1 MLTRYSKILKEKFNT
16 LYRAQEKTMDSAAQ
30 PSMDPNSSP
39 DVSTFP
45 SNGNTLV
52 AAQPEAAEL
61 AVILASLQT
70 VRDGDFSVR
79 LPVAWVGLPGKIA
92 DTFNEIVSANEQMAK
107 ELKRVGQ
114 AIGKEGKTRERAR
127 FHQLRGSWGE
137 MEVSVNTLAEDLLR
151 PTTEVTRAIA
161 AVAQGNLTQTVRLDV
176 DGRPLEGEFLRSA
189 NIVNTMIQQLG
200 VFTAEVTRVARE
212 VGTDGKLGGQALV
225 PGVAG
230 TWKDLTDSVN
240 SMASNLTGQV
250 RNIAEVATAV
260 ASGDLS
266 RKITVDV
273 RGEILQLKEA
283 INTMVDQLRS
293 FASEVTRV
301 AREVGTD
308 GKLGGQAVVPGV
320 AGTWKDLT
328 DSVNAMAGNLTAQV
342 RNIAE
347 VTTAVARGDLSRKI
361 TVDVKGEILELKD
374 TINTMVDQLNAFAG
388 EVTRVAREVGTEGKL
403 GGQAQVP
410 GVGGTWK
417 DLTDNVNFMASNLT
431 GQVRNIA
438 EVATA
443 IANGDLSRKITVDV
457 RGEILQLK
465 ETLNTMVDQLNRFAG
480 EVTRV
485 AREVGT
491 EGRLGG
497 QANVPGVAGTWKDLT
512 DSVNSMAGNLTGQV
526 RNIAEVTTAVAR
538 GDLSRKIT
546 VDVKGEIL
554 ELKNTINTMVD
565 QLNAFAGEVTRVARE
580 VGTEG
585 KLGGQAEVPGVA
597 GTWKDLTDNVNF
609 MAGNLTAQVR
619 NIAEVATAV
628 ARGDLSRKITVDV
641 RGEILELKDTIN
653 TMVDQLRSFASEVT
667 RVAREVGTDG
677 KLGGQAQVPGV
688 AGTWKDLTDSVN
700 SMASNLTGQ
709 VRNIAEVATAIASGD
724 LSKKITVNVSGEILL
739 LKETINT
746 MVDQLNAFAGEVTRV
761 AREVGTEGRLGGQ
774 ANVPGVAGTWKDLTD
789 SVNSMAG
796 NLTGQVR
803 NIAEVTTAVARGDL
817 SRKITVDVKGEI
829 LELKNTIN
837 TMVDQLNAFAGEV
850 TRVAREVGTD
860 GKLGGQAQVPGVAG
874 TWKDLT
880 DNVNFMASNLTG
892 QVRNIAEVATAIA
905 NGDLS
910 KKITVDVRGEILQLK
925 ETLNTMVEQLR
936 SFAAEVTRV
945 AREVGSEGRLGGQA
959 NVPGVAGTWK
969 DLTDSVNAMAGNL
982 TGQVRNIAEVTT
994 AVARGDLSRK
1004 ITVDVKGEILELKNT
1019 INTMVDQL
1027 NAFAGEVTRVARE
1040 VGTEG
1045 RLGGQANVPGVAGT
1059 WKDLTDNV
1067 NFMASNLTGQVRNIA
1082 EVATAIANGD
1092 LSKKITVDVR
1102 GEILQLKE
1110 TLNTMVEQLRSF
1122 AAEVTRVAR
1131 EVGSE
1136 GRLGGQ
1142 ANVPGVGG
1150 TWKDLTDSVNA
1161 MAGNLTAQ
1169 VRNIAEVTTAVARGD
1184 LSRKI
1189 TVDVKGEILELKN
1202 TINTMVDQLNAFA
1215 AEVTRVAREVGTE
1228 GKLGGQAQVAGVA
1241 GTWKDLT
1248 DNVNV
1253 MAANLTEQVRGIVKV
1268 VTAVANGELTQK
1280 LTVNAK
1286 GEVAA
1291 LAETINNMTDTLAT
1305 FADQVTTVAREVG
1318 VEGRLGGQA
1327 NVPGAAGTWKDLTG
1341 NVNLLADNLTNQVRA
1356 IAEVATAVTKG
1367 DLTRSIQVEASGEV
1381 AELKDNI
1388 NTMIDNLRLTTDRNT
1403 EQDWLK
1409 TNLARFTGMLQGQR
1423 DLTTV
1428 GRMLLS
1434 ELAPLVNAQQGVIY
1448 QTESEDS
1455 GSMVLLSAFAN
1466 SDDGYLKQ
1474 INIGE
1479 GLVGQCAAEK
1489 RRTLITE
1496 LPEHTVPIRSGLFE
1510 AIPRNVIVL
1519 PVLFEDRV
1527 KAVIELASLSAFTA
1541 SHLAFLEQLTAS
1553 IGIVLNSIEATMQ
1566 TEGLLKQS
1574 QQLAIELQTQQ
1585 KELQQTNEQL
1595 AQKAQQLAEQNAE
1608 VERKNQEI
1616 EQARRALEEKAKEL
1630 ALTSK
1635 YKSEFLANMS
1645 HELRT
1650 PLNSILVLGQQLTDN
1665 PDGNLTSKQVEFA
1678 RTIHGAGTDL
1688 LNLISDILD
1697 LSKIESGTVSV
1708 EAEEVFFSNLLEM
1721 VGRPF
1726 SHEAENRKLVFEVQT
1741 DTRLARS
1748 LVTDSKRLQQVL
1760 KNLLSNAFKFT
1771 EQGGVRLAVTAATTG
1786 WSEDHPILSGAASVV
1801 AFEVS
1806 DTGIGIPLDK
1816 QRIIFEAFQQ
1826 ADAGTSR
1833 KYGGTGLGLAISRE
1847 LASLLGGEI
1856 QLRSAP
1862 GKGST
1867 FTLYLPQTYV
1877 GPSPS
1882 ALGVT
1887 DRSAAPTMA
1896 TLSLPSVSAA
1906 VEHHVEQIEDDRNDI
1921 QPGDAVLL
1929 IVEDDPHYARVLCD
1943 LSRDKGF
1950 KVLVAL
1956 RGSDALALA
1965 REFRPTAVSLD
1976 VFLPDMLGWTILNH
1990 LKQDPSTRHIPI
2002 QMLTMDE
2009 DWHHGL
2015 SRGAFAF
2022 VTKPTTPEGLEAA
2035 LSRIKEYTAPRR
2047 KRLLVIEDNPAEQ
2060 LSIRELLGYD
2070 DIDVSVVSTGAE
2082 ALATVNK
2089 ESYDCLVLDLRLPD
2103 MTGFEVLER
2112 LRDTP
2117 SLSDLP
2123 VVVFTGKDLTPE
2135 EDARLHTLARSVVV
2149 KDVESPERLL
2159 DETALFLHRVVTDL
2173 PPEKQ
2178 RMLDRLHRSDEAL
2191 VGKKVLVVDDDVRN
2205 IFALSSVLERRGM
2218 SVLTAGT
2225 GREAIKTIESTPDLA
2240 IVLMDIMMPEM
2251 DGYETMQV
2259 IRQDPSFRRLPII
2272 ALTAKAMK
2280 GDREKCLEAGA
2291 SEYLAKPVN
2300 TEQLLS
2306 ALRMWLH
2313 R

>member
-1 MLTRYSKILKEKFNT
+1 MASSLQQSELGQDLSGPIPPNG
-16 LYRAQEKTMDSAAQ
+16 QEPPASEYM
-30 PSMDPNSSP
+30 P
-39 DVSTFP
+39 
-45 SNGNTLV
+45 
-52 AAQPEAAEL
+52 
-61 AVILASLQT
+61 VILESLHT
-70 VRDGDFSVR
+70 MKNGDFSVR
-79 LPVAWVGLPGKIA
+79 LPVSWTGLAGKIA
-92 DTFNEIVSANEQMAK
+92 DNFNEIVSTNERMAF

-114 AIGKEGKTRERAR
+114 AVGKEGKTRERMR
-127 FHQLRGSWGE
+127 VERRRGAWDE
-137 MEVSVNTLAEDLLR
+137 MEVSVNSLVEDLLR
-151 PTTEVTRAIA
+151 PTNEVTRAIA
-161 AVAQGNLTQTVRLDV
+161 AVAHGNLTQTVRLDV

-200 VFTAEVTRVARE
+200 IFTAEVTRVARE
-212 VGTDGKLGGQALV
+212 VGTDGKLGGQAVV

-403 GGQAQVP
+403 GGQASVP
-410 GVGGTWK
+410 GVAGTWK
-417 DLTDNVNFMASNLT
+417 DLTDNVNFMAGNLT

-457 RGEILQLK
+457 RGEILELK

-512 DSVNSMAGNLTGQV
+512 DSVNSMAGNLTAQV

-585 KLGGQAEVPGVA
+585 RLGGQAQVPGVA

-609 MAGNLTAQVR
+609 MASNLTGQVR

-641 RGEILELKDTIN
+641 RGEILELKDTLN
-653 TMVDQLRSFASEVT
+653 TMVDQLNAFAGEVT

-677 KLGGQAQVPGV
+677 KLGGQANVPGV
-688 AGTWKDLTDSVN
+688 GGTWKDLTDSVN

-709 VRNIAEVATAIASGD
+709 VRNIAEVSTAIASGD

-746 MVDQLNAFAGEVTRV
+746 MVDQLNRFAGEVTRV
-761 AREVGTEGRLGGQ
+761 AREVGTEGKLGGQ

-796 NLTGQVR
+796 NLTAQVR

-880 DNVNFMASNLTG
+880 DSVNFMAGNLTA

-910 KKITVDVRGEILQLK
+910 RKITVDVRGEILQLK

-982 TGQVRNIAEVTT
+982 T
-994 AVARGDLSRK
+994 
-1004 ITVDVKGEILELKNT
+1004 
-1019 INTMVDQL
+1019 
-1027 NAFAGEVTRVARE
+1027 
-1040 VGTEG
+1040 
-1045 RLGGQANVPGVAGT
+1045 
-1059 WKDLTDNV
+1059 
-1067 NFMASNLTGQVRNIA
+1067 
-1082 EVATAIANGD
+1082 
-1092 LSKKITVDVR
+1092 
-1102 GEILQLKE
+1102 
-1110 TLNTMVEQLRSF
+1110 
-1122 AAEVTRVAR
+1122 
-1131 EVGSE
+1131 
-1136 GRLGGQ
+1136 
-1142 ANVPGVGG
+1142 
-1150 TWKDLTDSVNA
+1150 
-1161 MAGNLTAQ
+1161 AQ

-1189 TVDVKGEILELKN
+1189 TVDVKGEILELKD

-1215 AEVTRVAREVGTE
+1215 AEVTRVAREVGTD
-1228 GKLGGQAQVAGVA
+1228 GKLGGQAMVPGVA

-1268 VTAVANGELTQK
+1268 VTAVANGALNQK

-1367 DLTRSIQVEASGEV
+1367 DLTRSIQVEARGEV

-1423 DLTTV
+1423 DLGTV

-1448 QTESEDS
+1448 QMEGEAAQPEGTL
-1455 GSMVLLSAFAN
+1455 VLLSTYA
-1466 SDDGYLKQ
+1466 DTPEGHLRE
-1474 INIGE
+1474 IRIGE
-1479 GLVGQCAAEK
+1479 GLVGQCASEK
-1489 RRTLITE
+1489 RRMLIAD
-1496 LPEHTVPIRSGLFE
+1496 LPKKAAPIRSGLFK
-1510 AIPRNVIVL
+1510 AVPKNVIVL

-1541 SHLAFLEQLTAS
+1541 SHLAFLEQLTSS

-1574 QQLAIELQTQQ
+1574 QQLATELQTQQ

-1595 AQKAQQLAEQNAE
+1595 AQKAQQLAEQNYE

-1616 EQARRALEEKAKEL
+1616 EQARRALEEKAREL

-1650 PLNSILVLGQQLTDN
+1650 PLNSILVLGQQLAEN
-1665 PDGNLTSKQVEFA
+1665 PDGSLTPKQVEFA

-1708 EAEEVFFSNLLEM
+1708 EAEEIFFGALLET
-1721 VGRPF
+1721 VARPF
-1726 SHEAENRKLVFEVQT
+1726 RHEAENRKLSFEVLS
-1741 DTRLARS
+1741 DPRMGRS

-1771 EQGGVRLAVTAATTG
+1771 EQGNVSLRVSSVTGG
-1786 WSEDHPILSGAASVV
+1786 WSSDHPILSGAGSVI

-1806 DTGIGIPLDK
+1806 DTGIGIPPEK

-1847 LASLLGGEI
+1847 LANLLGGEI
-1856 QLRSAP
+1856 QLRSIP

-1867 FTLYLPQTYV
+1867 FILYLPQTYV
-1877 GPSPS
+1877 GP
-1882 ALGVT
+1882 
-1887 DRSAAPTMA
+1887 AAPTILKA
-1896 TLSLPSVSAA
+1896 DKLGAA
-1906 VEHHVEQIEDDRNDI
+1906 APPTPVFLANVVAAEQESRLEDDRNDLME
-1921 QPGDAVLL
+1921 GDKVLL
-1929 IVEDDPHYARVLCD
+1929 IVEDDPHYARVLGD

-1950 KVLVAL
+1950 KVLIAMT
-1956 RGSDALALA
+1956 GAEALALA
-1965 REFRPTAVSLD
+1965 REYIPTAISLD

-1990 LKQDPSTRHIPI
+1990 LKQDSKTRHIPV
-2002 QMLTMDE
+2002 QMLTLDE
-2009 DWHHGL
+2009 DRHHGL
-2015 SRGAFAF
+2015 SRGAFSF
-2022 VTKPTTPEGLEAA
+2022 VTKPTSAEDLDAA
-2035 LSRIKEYTAPRR
+2035 ITRIRDYSQPRC
-2047 KRLLVIEDNPAEQ
+2047 KRLLVVEDNLAEQ
-2060 LSIRELLGYD
+2060 ISIRELLGYK
-2070 DIDVSVVSTGAE
+2070 DIDIDTVDSGSAALE
-2082 ALATVNK
+2082 ALTAAN
-2089 ESYDCLVLDLRLPD
+2089 YDCVVLDLRLPD
-2103 MTGFEVLER
+2103 MSGFEVLQQ

-2117 SLSDLP
+2117 KLQDLP
-2123 VVVFTGKDLTPE
+2123 VVVFTGRDLTAE
-2135 EDARLHTLARSVVV
+2135 EDSQLHTFARSVVV

-2159 DETALFLHRVVTDL
+2159 DETALFLHRVVGDL
-2173 PPEKQ
+2173 PKAKQ
-2178 RMLDRLHRSDEAL
+2178 DMLDRLHRSDEAL
-2191 VGKKVLVVDDDVRN
+2191 AGRKVLVVDDDVRN

-2218 SVLTAGT
+2218 TVLSAGT
-2225 GREAIKTIESTPDLA
+2225 GREAIETIETTRDLA

-2259 IRQDPSFRRLPII
+2259 IRQNPSLRRLPII

>member
-1 MLTRYSKILKEKFNT
+1 MKKNRLASGTALENASTSELDSKNG
-16 LYRAQEKTMDSAAQ
+16 
-30 PSMDPNSSP
+30 
-39 DVSTFP
+39 
-45 SNGNTLV
+45 SNGNASSEHVSNDLSI
-52 AAQPEAAEL
+52 
-61 AVILASLQT
+61 ILSALQT
-70 VRDGDFSVR
+70 MRNGDFSVR
-79 LPVAWVGLPGKIA
+79 LPGSWTGLEGKIA
-92 DTFNEIVSANEQMAK
+92 DTFNSIVAANQQMAQ
-107 ELKRVGQ
+107 ELKRVGHV
-114 AIGKEGKTRERAR
+114 IGKEGRTRERTR
-127 FHQLRGSWGE
+127 FHESLGAWGD
-137 MEVSVNTLAEDLLR
+137 MEVSVNTLVEDLLR
-151 PTTEVTRAIA
+151 PTAEVTRAIA
-161 AVAQGNLTQTVRLDV
+161 AVAQGNLTQTVRMDV

-189 NIVNTMIQQLG
+189 SIVNTMIQQLG

-212 VGTDGKLGGQALV
+212 VGTDGKLGGQAQV

-308 GKLGGQAVVPGV
+308 GKLGGQAVVVGV

-443 IANGDLSRKITVDV
+443 IATGDLSRKITVDV

-585 KLGGQAEVPGVA
+585 KLGGQAQVPGVA

-609 MAGNLTAQVR
+609 MASNLTGQVR

-641 RGEILELKDTIN
+641 KGEILELKDTIN

-709 VRNIAEVATAIASGD
+709 VRNIAEVS
-724 LSKKITVNVSGEILL
+724 
-739 LKETINT
+739 
-746 MVDQLNAFAGEVTRV
+746 
-761 AREVGTEGRLGGQ
+761 
-774 ANVPGVAGTWKDLTD
+774 
-789 SVNSMAG
+789 
-796 NLTGQVR
+796 
-803 NIAEVTTAVARGDL
+803 TAVARGDL

-850 TRVAREVGTD
+850 TRVAREVGTE
-860 GKLGGQAQVPGVAG
+860 GKLGGQAQVPGVGG

-959 NVPGVAGTWK
+959 NVSGVAGTWK

-1027 NAFAGEVTRVARE
+1027 NAFA
-1040 VGTEG
+1040 
-1045 RLGGQANVPGVAGT
+1045 
-1059 WKDLTDNV
+1059 
-1067 NFMASNLTGQVRNIA
+1067 
-1082 EVATAIANGD
+1082 
-1092 LSKKITVDVR
+1092 
-1102 GEILQLKE
+1102 
-1110 TLNTMVEQLRSF
+1110 
-1122 AAEVTRVAR
+1122 
-1131 EVGSE
+1131 
-1136 GRLGGQ
+1136 
-1142 ANVPGVGG
+1142 
-1150 TWKDLTDSVNA
+1150 
-1161 MAGNLTAQ
+1161 
-1169 VRNIAEVTTAVARGD
+1169 
-1184 LSRKI
+1184 
-1189 TVDVKGEILELKN
+1189 
-1202 TINTMVDQLNAFA
+1202 

-1228 GKLGGQAQVAGVA
+1228 GKLGGQAQVPGVA

-1434 ELAPLVNAQQGVIY
+1434 ELAPLVSAHQGVIY
-1448 QTESEDS
+1448 QMRGEESAE
-1455 GSMVLLSAFAN
+1455 MVMLSAFAG
-1466 SDDGYLKQ
+1466 DGEDGHLRRLKM
-1474 INIGE
+1474 GE
-1479 GLVGQCAAEK
+1479 GLVGQCASEK
-1489 RRTLITE
+1489 RRILISD
-1496 LPEHTVPIRSGLFE
+1496 LPPNTVSIRSGLFE
-1510 AIPRNVIVL
+1510 AVPRNVIVL

-1527 KAVIELASLSAFTA
+1527 KAVIELASLSHFTT

-1566 TEGLLKQS
+1566 TEGLLQQS
-1574 QQLAIELQTQQ
+1574 QQLATELQVQQ

-1595 AQKAQQLAEQNAE
+1595 AQKAQQLAEQNVE

-1616 EQARRALEEKAKEL
+1616 EQARRALEDKAKEL

-1650 PLNSILVLGQQLTDN
+1650 PLNSILVLGQQLSDN
-1665 PDGNLTSKQVEFA
+1665 PEANLTPKQVEFA

-1688 LNLISDILD
+1688 LNLITDILD

-1708 EAEEVFFSNLLEM
+1708 EAEEVFFASLLDA

-1726 SHEAENRKLVFEVQT
+1726 RHEAENRHLSFEVHA
-1741 DTRLARS
+1741 DPHLARS
-1748 LVTDSKRLQQVL
+1748 VVTDSKRLQQVL

-1771 EQGGVRLAVTAATTG
+1771 EVGGVRMSVSIANSG
-1786 WSEDHPILSGAASVV
+1786 WSEDHPILGKTASVI
-1801 AFEVS
+1801 AFEVA
-1806 DTGIGIPLDK
+1806 DTGIGIPLEK

-1856 QLRSAP
+1856 QLRSTP
-1862 GKGST
+1862 GRGST

-1877 GPSPS
+1877 GPSTSNASSVEARVGS
-1882 ALGVT
+1882 AMSAPKMAAGGV
-1887 DRSAAPTMA
+1887 AEH
-1896 TLSLPSVSAA
+1896 A
-1906 VEHHVEQIEDDRNDI
+1906 VEKIEDDRNNL
-1921 QPGDAVLL
+1921 QPEDTTLL

-1950 KVLVAL
+1950 KVLVAN
-1956 RGSDALALA
+1956 RGAEALALA
-1965 REFRPTAVSLD
+1965 QEYHPSAVSLD
-1976 VFLPDMLGWTILNH
+1976 VFLPDMLGWTVLNH
-1990 LKQDPSTRHIPI
+1990 LKQDPATRHIPV
-2002 QMLTMDE
+2002 QMLTLDE
-2009 DWHHGL
+2009 DRHHGL

-2022 VTKPTTPEGLEAA
+2022 VTKPTTPEGLDSA
-2035 LSRIKEYTAPRR
+2035 LSRIKEYATSPR
-2047 KRLLVIEDNPAEQ
+2047 KRLLIVEDNPGEQ
-2060 LSIRELLGYD
+2060 LSITELLGYK
-2070 DIDVSVVSTGAE
+2070 DIEVTVVSTGAE
-2082 ALATVNK
+2082 AISAVN
-2089 ESYDCLVLDLRLPD
+2089 EQSFDCVVLDLRLPD
-2103 MTGFEVLER
+2103 ISGFDLLER
-2112 LRDTP
+2112 FAETP
-2117 SLSDLP
+2117 VLSDLP
-2123 VVVFTGKDLTPE
+2123 VVVFTGKELSPD
-2135 EDARLHTLARSVVV
+2135 EDARLHILARSVVV
-2149 KDVESPERLL
+2149 KGVESPERLL
-2159 DETALFLHRVVTDL
+2159 DETALFLHRVVTEL
-2173 PPEKQ
+2173 PVEKQ
-2178 RMLDRLHRSDEAL
+2178 RLLDRLHRSDDAL

-2205 IFALSSVLERRGM
+2205 IFALSSVIERRGM
-2218 SVLTAGT
+2218 TVITAGT
-2225 GREAIKTIESTPDLA
+2225 GREAIAKLESTPDIA

-2251 DGYETMQV
+2251 DGYQTMQV
-2259 IRQDPSFRRLPII
+2259 IRQNASFRRLPII

-2306 ALRMWLH
+2306 SLRTWLH

>member
-1 MLTRYSKILKEKFNT
+1 
-16 LYRAQEKTMDSAAQ
+16 
-30 PSMDPNSSP
+30 
-39 DVSTFP
+39 
-45 SNGNTLV
+45 
-52 AAQPEAAEL
+52 
-61 AVILASLQT
+61 
-70 VRDGDFSVR
+70 
-79 LPVAWVGLPGKIA
+79 
-92 DTFNEIVSANEQMAK
+92 
-107 ELKRVGQ
+107 
-114 AIGKEGKTRERAR
+114 
-127 FHQLRGSWGE
+127 
-137 MEVSVNTLAEDLLR
+137 
-151 PTTEVTRAIA
+151 
-161 AVAQGNLTQTVRLDV
+161 
-176 DGRPLEGEFLRSA
+176 
-189 NIVNTMIQQLG
+189 
-200 VFTAEVTRVARE
+200 
-212 VGTDGKLGGQALV
+212 
-225 PGVAG
+225 
-230 TWKDLTDSVN
+230 
-240 SMASNLTGQV
+240 MASNLTGQV

-308 GKLGGQAVVPGV
+308 GKLGGQAVVVGV

-485 AREVGT
+485 AREVGS

-554 ELKNTINTMVD
+554 ELKNTINTMLD

-585 KLGGQAEVPGVA
+585 KLGGQAQVPGVA

-609 MAGNLTAQVR
+609 MASNLTGQVR
-619 NIAEVATAV
+619 NIAEVSMAV

-688 AGTWKDLTDSVN
+688 GGTWKDLTDSVN

-709 VRNIAEVATAIASGD
+709 VRNIAEVSTAIASGD

-761 AREVGTEGRLGGQ
+761 AREVGSEGRLGGQ

-959 NVPGVAGTWK
+959 NVSGVAGTWK

-1027 NAFAGEVTRVARE
+1027 NAFA
-1040 VGTEG
+1040 
-1045 RLGGQANVPGVAGT
+1045 
-1059 WKDLTDNV
+1059 
-1067 NFMASNLTGQVRNIA
+1067 
-1082 EVATAIANGD
+1082 
-1092 LSKKITVDVR
+1092 
-1102 GEILQLKE
+1102 
-1110 TLNTMVEQLRSF
+1110 
-1122 AAEVTRVAR
+1122 
-1131 EVGSE
+1131 
-1136 GRLGGQ
+1136 
-1142 ANVPGVGG
+1142 
-1150 TWKDLTDSVNA
+1150 
-1161 MAGNLTAQ
+1161 
-1169 VRNIAEVTTAVARGD
+1169 
-1184 LSRKI
+1184 
-1189 TVDVKGEILELKN
+1189 
-1202 TINTMVDQLNAFA
+1202 

-1228 GKLGGQAQVAGVA
+1228 GKLGGQAQVPGVA

-1280 LTVNAK
+1280 LIVNAK

-1291 LAETINNMTDTLAT
+1291 LAETINNMTNTLAT

-1434 ELAPLVNAQQGVIY
+1434 ELSPLVNAQQGVIY
-1448 QTESEDS
+1448 QMGTEESAE
-1455 GSMVLLSAFAN
+1455 MVLLSAFAG
-1466 SDDGYLKQ
+1466 DGEDGHLRRLKL
-1474 INIGE
+1474 GE

-1489 RRTLITE
+1489 QRMLISD
-1496 LPEHTVPIRSGLFE
+1496 LPPNTISIRSGLFE
-1510 AIPRNVIVL
+1510 AVPRNVIVL

-1527 KAVIELASLSAFTA
+1527 KAVIELASLSNFTT

-1574 QQLAIELQTQQ
+1574 QQLATELQMQQ

-1595 AQKAQQLAEQNAE
+1595 AQKAQQLAEQNVE

-1650 PLNSILVLGQQLTDN
+1650 PLNSILVLGQQLSDN
-1665 PDGNLTSKQVEFA
+1665 PDGNLTPKQVEFS

-1688 LNLISDILD
+1688 LNLITDILD

-1708 EAEEVFFSNLLEM
+1708 EAEEVFFASLLDTVE
-1721 VGRPF
+1721 RPF
-1726 SHEAENRKLVFEVQT
+1726 RHEAENRRLTFEVYT
-1741 DTRLARS
+1741 DPNLARS
-1748 LVTDSKRLQQVL
+1748 VVTDSKRLQQVL

-1771 EQGGVRLAVTAATTG
+1771 ELGGVRLSVSVAKSG
-1786 WSEDHPILSGAASVV
+1786 WSEEHPILSKAAAVV

-1862 GKGST
+1862 TRGST

-1877 GPSPS
+1877 GPSS
-1882 ALGVT
+1882 AAIAERRSATSASPVQLSVAGVT
-1887 DRSAAPTMA
+1887 EHP
-1896 TLSLPSVSAA
+1896 
-1906 VEHHVEQIEDDRNDI
+1906 VEKIPDDRDDL
-1921 QPGDAVLL
+1921 QSGDAILL
-1929 IVEDDPHYARVLCD
+1929 IVEDDPHYARVLRD

-1950 KVLVAL
+1950 KVLVAM
-1956 RGSDALALA
+1956 RGAEALALA
-1965 REFRPTAVSLD
+1965 REFHPAAVSLD
-1976 VFLPDMLGWTILNH
+1976 VFLPDMLGWTVLNH
-1990 LKQDPSTRHIPI
+1990 LKQDPATRHIPV
-2002 QMLTMDE
+2002 QMLTLDE
-2009 DWHHGL
+2009 DRHHGL
-2015 SRGAFAF
+2015 ARGAFAF
-2022 VTKPTTPEGLEAA
+2022 VTKPTTPEGLDTA
-2035 LSRIKEYTAPRR
+2035 LVRIKEYVAPRR
-2047 KRLLVIEDNPAEQ
+2047 KRLLVVEDNPAEQ

-2070 DIDVSVVSTGAE
+2070 DIDVTAVSSGEE
-2082 ALATVNK
+2082 AVEAVNK
-2089 ESYDCLVLDLRLPD
+2089 ELFDCVVLDLRLPD
-2103 MTGFEVLER
+2103 ISGFDVLER
-2112 LRDTP
+2112 FRDTP
-2117 SLSDLP
+2117 SLCDLP
-2123 VVVFTGKDLTPE
+2123 VVVFTGKELSPE
-2135 EDARLHTLARSVVV
+2135 EDARLHALARSVVV
-2149 KDVESPERLL
+2149 KGVESPERLL
-2159 DETALFLHRVVTDL
+2159 DETALFLHRVVADL
-2173 PPEKQ
+2173 PTEKQ
-2178 RMLDRLHRSDEAL
+2178 RMLDRLHHSDDAL

-2218 SVLTAGT
+2218 DVITAGT
-2225 GREAIKTIESTPDLA
+2225 GREAIAKLDSTPDVA

-2251 DGYETMQV
+2251 DGYETMRE
-2259 IRQDPSFRRLPII
+2259 IRKNVSLQRLPII

-2306 ALRMWLH
+2306 SLRMWLH

>member
-1 MLTRYSKILKEKFNT
+1 MKRGDRHAPRVSLVDKPAPGSGNGHSTALAEP
-16 LYRAQEKTMDSAAQ
+16 LSADL
-30 PSMDPNSSP
+30 S
-39 DVSTFP
+39 
-45 SNGNTLV
+45 
-52 AAQPEAAEL
+52 
-61 AVILASLQT
+61 VILASLQT
-70 VRDGDFSVR
+70 MRSGDFSVR
-79 LPVAWVGLPGKIA
+79 LSGSWTGLAGKIA
-92 DTFNEIVSANEQMAK
+92 DTFNDIVAVNQQMAH
-107 ELKRVGQ
+107 ELRRVGQ
-114 AIGKEGKTRERAR
+114 VVGKEGKTRERAR
-127 FHQLRGSWGE
+127 FHESRGEWGE
-137 MEVSVNTLAEDLLR
+137 MEASVNTLVEDLLR

-161 AVAQGNLTQTVRLDV
+161 GVAQGNLTQTVRLDV

-189 NIVNTMIQQLG
+189 NIVNTMIQQLS

-212 VGTDGKLGGQALV
+212 VGTDGKLGGQAQV

-361 TVDVKGEILELKD
+361 TVDVKGEILALKD
-374 TINTMVDQLNAFAG
+374 TINTMVDQLNGFAG

-443 IANGDLSRKITVDV
+443 IASGDLSRKITVDV

-526 RNIAEVTTAVAR
+526 RNIAEVTTAVAG

-585 KLGGQAEVPGVA
+585 KLGGQAQVPGVA

-609 MAGNLTAQVR
+609 MASNLTGQVR

-641 RGEILELKDTIN
+641 KGEILELKDTIN
-653 TMVDQLRSFASEVT
+653 TMVDQLRAFASEVT

-677 KLGGQAQVPGV
+677 RLGGQAQVPGV

-709 VRNIAEVATAIASGD
+709 VRNIAEVATAIASGN

-850 TRVAREVGTD
+850 TRVAREVGTE
-860 GKLGGQAQVPGVAG
+860 GKLGGQAQVPGVGG

-905 NGDLS
+905 TGDLS

-1027 NAFAGEVTRVARE
+1027 NAFA
-1040 VGTEG
+1040 
-1045 RLGGQANVPGVAGT
+1045 
-1059 WKDLTDNV
+1059 
-1067 NFMASNLTGQVRNIA
+1067 
-1082 EVATAIANGD
+1082 
-1092 LSKKITVDVR
+1092 
-1102 GEILQLKE
+1102 
-1110 TLNTMVEQLRSF
+1110 
-1122 AAEVTRVAR
+1122 
-1131 EVGSE
+1131 
-1136 GRLGGQ
+1136 
-1142 ANVPGVGG
+1142 
-1150 TWKDLTDSVNA
+1150 
-1161 MAGNLTAQ
+1161 
-1169 VRNIAEVTTAVARGD
+1169 
-1184 LSRKI
+1184 
-1189 TVDVKGEILELKN
+1189 
-1202 TINTMVDQLNAFA
+1202 
-1215 AEVTRVAREVGTE
+1215 AEVTRVAREVGTD
-1228 GKLGGQAQVAGVA
+1228 GKLGGQAKVPGVA

-1381 AELKDNI
+1381 ADLKDNI

-1423 DLTTV
+1423 DLTSV

-1434 ELAPLVNAQQGVIY
+1434 ELAPLVDAQQGVIY
-1448 QTESEDS
+1448 QMETEESA
-1455 GSMVLLSAFAN
+1455 GLVLLSAFAA
-1466 SDDGYLKQ
+1466 DGADGHLRRLRV
-1474 INIGE
+1474 GE

-1489 RRTLITE
+1489 RRMLIGD
-1496 LPEHTVPIRSGLFE
+1496 LPPNTVSIRSGLFE
-1510 AIPRNVIVL
+1510 AVPRNVIVL

-1541 SHLAFLEQLTAS
+1541 SHLAFLEQLTSS

-1574 QQLAIELQTQQ
+1574 QQLATELQTQQ

-1595 AQKAQQLAEQNAE
+1595 AQKAQQLAEQNVE

-1665 PDGNLTSKQVEFA
+1665 PDGNLTGKQVEFA

-1708 EAEEVFFSNLLEM
+1708 DAEEVFFASLLDM
-1721 VGRPF
+1721 VARPF
-1726 SHEAENRKLVFEVQT
+1726 RHEAENRRLGFEVHT
-1741 DTRLARS
+1741 DPRLTRS

-1771 EQGGVRLAVTAATTG
+1771 EQGGVNLTVSVADTG
-1786 WSEDHPILSGAASVV
+1786 WSDGHPILDSAASVV
-1801 AFEVS
+1801 AFQVS
-1806 DTGIGIPLDK
+1806 DSGIGIPPEK

-1856 QLRSAP
+1856 QLRSTP

-1877 GPSPS
+1877 GPS
-1882 ALGVT
+1882 AANVATADRKTVT
-1887 DRSAAPTMA
+1887 
-1896 TLSLPSVSAA
+1896 LPRQLAA
-1906 VEHHVEQIEDDRNDI
+1906 VAAELKIDRVADDRAEL
-1921 QPGDAVLL
+1921 QPEDAILL

-1943 LSRDKGF
+1943 LSHDKGF
-1950 KVLVAL
+1950 KVLVAMN
-1956 RGSDALALA
+1956 GAEALALT
-1965 REFRPTAVSLD
+1965 REFHPTAISLD
-1976 VFLPDMLGWTILNH
+1976 VFLPDMLGWTVLNH
-1990 LKQDPSTRHIPI
+1990 LKQDPSTRHIPV
-2002 QMLTMDE
+2002 QMLTLDE
-2009 DWHHGL
+2009 DRHHGL
-2015 SRGAFAF
+2015 TRGAFAF
-2022 VTKPTTPEGLEAA
+2022 VTKPTTPEGLESA
-2035 LSRIKEYTAPRR
+2035 LGRIKEYTAPRR
-2047 KRLLVIEDNPAEQ
+2047 KRLLVVEDNPAEQ

-2070 DIDVSVVSTGAE
+2070 DIDVSVVATGEE
-2082 ALATVNK
+2082 ALAAVTD
-2089 ESYDCLVLDLRLPD
+2089 SSFDCVVLDLRLPD
-2103 MTGFEVLER
+2103 MSGFDVLER
-2112 LRDTP
+2112 LRDNP
-2117 SLSDLP
+2117 SVGDLP
-2123 VVVFTGKDLTPE
+2123 VVVFTGKELSPE
-2135 EDARLHTLARSVVV
+2135 EDARLHSLARSVVV
-2149 KDVESPERLL
+2149 KGVESPERLL
-2159 DETALFLHRVVTDL
+2159 DETALFLHRIIGNL

-2178 RMLDRLHRSDEAL
+2178 KMLDRLHRSDDAL

-2205 IFALSSVLERRGM
+2205 IFALSSLLERRGM
-2218 SVLTAGT
+2218 TVLSAGT
-2225 GREAIKTIESTPDLA
+2225 GREAIATLEKTPEIA

-2259 IRQDPSFRRLPII
+2259 IRQNTLFRRLPII

>member
-1 MLTRYSKILKEKFNT
+1 MKRTEQGGATTTTPAQSKPGRGAKEI
-16 LYRAQEKTMDSAAQ
+16 
-30 PSMDPNSSP
+30 
-39 DVSTFP
+39 
-45 SNGNTLV
+45 GNDGL
-52 AAQPEAAEL
+52 AEITKADL
-61 AVILASLQT
+61 GAILAGLQT
-70 VRDGDFSVR
+70 MRDGDFSVR
-79 LPVAWVGLPGKIA
+79 LPGVWTGVGGKIA
-92 DTFNEIVSANEQMAK
+92 DTFNEIVIANQRMAN
-107 ELKRVGQ
+107 ELKRVGHVV
-114 AIGKEGKTRERAR
+114 GKEGKTKERIR
-127 FHQLRGSWGE
+127 FYQPRGDWGE
-137 MEVSVNTLAEDLLR
+137 MEVSVNALIDDLLR

-161 AVAQGNLTQTVRLDV
+161 AVAQGNLAQTVQLDV
-176 DGRPLEGEFLRSA
+176 DGRPLQGEFLRLA
-189 NIVNTMIQQLG
+189 NIVNTMIQQLS

-212 VGTDGKLGGQALV
+212 VGTEGKLGGQAKV

-230 TWKDLTDSVN
+230 TWKDLTDNVN
-240 SMASNLTGQV
+240 LMASNLTGQV

-273 RGEILQLKEA
+273 RGDILQLKEA
-283 INTMVDQLRS
+283 INSMVDQLRS

-361 TVDVKGEILELKD
+361 TVAVKGEILELKD

-403 GGQAQVP
+403 GGQAEVP

-443 IANGDLSRKITVDV
+443 IASGDLSRKITVDV

-485 AREVGT
+485 AREVGS

-512 DSVNSMAGNLTGQV
+512 DSVNSMAGNLTAQVRNIAEVTTAVAKGDLSRKITVDVKGEILELKDTINTMVDQLNGFAGEVTRVAREVGTEGNLGGQARVPGVAGTWKDLTDNVNFMASNLTGQV
-526 RNIAEVTTAVAR
+526 RNIAEVATAVAR

-565 QLNAFAGEVTRVARE
+565 QLNAFAA
-580 VGTEG
+580 
-585 KLGGQAEVPGVA
+585 
-597 GTWKDLTDNVNF
+597 
-609 MAGNLTAQVR
+609 
-619 NIAEVATAV
+619 
-628 ARGDLSRKITVDV
+628 
-641 RGEILELKDTIN
+641 
-653 TMVDQLRSFASEVT
+653 
-667 RVAREVGTDG
+667 
-677 KLGGQAQVPGV
+677 
-688 AGTWKDLTDSVN
+688 
-700 SMASNLTGQ
+700 
-709 VRNIAEVATAIASGD
+709 
-724 LSKKITVNVSGEILL
+724 
-739 LKETINT
+739 
-746 MVDQLNAFAGEVTRV
+746 EVTRV

-774 ANVPGVAGTWKDLTD
+774 A
-789 SVNSMAG
+789 
-796 NLTGQVR
+796 
-803 NIAEVTTAVARGDL
+803 
-817 SRKITVDVKGEI
+817 
-829 LELKNTIN
+829 
-837 TMVDQLNAFAGEV
+837 
-850 TRVAREVGTD
+850 
-860 GKLGGQAQVPGVAG
+860 QVPDVGG

-905 NGDLS
+905 SGDLS
-910 KKITVDVRGEILQLK
+910 RKITVDVRGEILQLK

-969 DLTDSVNAMAGNL
+969 DLTDSVNSMALNL
-982 TGQVRNIAEVTT
+982 TAQVRNIAEVTT
-994 AVARGDLSRK
+994 AVAKGDLSRK

-1027 NAFAGEVTRVARE
+1027 NAFAGEVTRVAR
-1040 VGTEG
+1040 
-1045 RLGGQANVPGVAGT
+1045 
-1059 WKDLTDNV
+1059 D
-1067 NFMASNLTGQVRNIA
+1067 
-1082 EVATAIANGD
+1082 
-1092 LSKKITVDVR
+1092 
-1102 GEILQLKE
+1102 
-1110 TLNTMVEQLRSF
+1110 
-1122 AAEVTRVAR
+1122 
-1131 EVGSE
+1131 
-1136 GRLGGQ
+1136 
-1142 ANVPGVGG
+1142 
-1150 TWKDLTDSVNA
+1150 
-1161 MAGNLTAQ
+1161 
-1169 VRNIAEVTTAVARGD
+1169 
-1184 LSRKI
+1184 
-1189 TVDVKGEILELKN
+1189 
-1202 TINTMVDQLNAFA
+1202 
-1215 AEVTRVAREVGTE
+1215 VGTE
-1228 GKLGGQAQVAGVA
+1228 GKLGGQALVPGVA

-1268 VTAVANGELTQK
+1268 VTAVANGDLTQK

-1291 LAETINNMTDTLAT
+1291 LAETINNMTRTLAT

-1318 VEGRLGGQA
+1318 VEGRLSGQA

-1367 DLTRSIQVEASGEV
+1367 DLTRSIQVEARGEV

-1388 NTMIDNLRLTTDRNT
+1388 NTMIDNLRLTTDRNK

-1428 GRMLLS
+1428 GRLLLS

-1448 QTESEDS
+1448 RMEVDNSP
-1455 GSMVLLSAFAN
+1455 GMALLSSFADN
-1466 SDDGYLKQ
+1466 GENGHKKRLDL
-1474 INIGE
+1474 GE

-1489 RRTLITE
+1489 RRMLITE
-1496 LPEHTVPIRSGLFE
+1496 MPPHAVPIRSGLFQ
-1510 AIPRNVIVL
+1510 AVPRNIIVL
-1519 PVLFEDRV
+1519 PVLFEDQV
-1527 KAVIELASLSAFTA
+1527 KAVIELASLSDFTA
-1541 SHLAFLEQLTAS
+1541 SQLAFLEQLTSS

-1566 TEGLLKQS
+1566 TEGLLEQS
-1574 QQLAIELQTQQ
+1574 QQLATELQTQQ
-1585 KELQQTNEQL
+1585 RELQQTNEQL
-1595 AQKAQQLAEQNAE
+1595 GLKAQQLAEQNAE

-1650 PLNSILVLGQQLTDN
+1650 PLNSILVLGQQLSEN
-1665 PDGNLTSKQVEFA
+1665 PEGNLTPKQVEFS

-1708 EAEEVFFSNLLEM
+1708 QAEEVFFASLLEM
-1721 VGRPF
+1721 IARPF
-1726 SHEAENRKLVFEVQT
+1726 RHEAENRRLTFETFADPALSQ
-1741 DTRLARS
+1741 S
-1748 LVTDSKRLQQVL
+1748 LVTDAKRLQQVL

-1771 EQGGVRLAVTAATTG
+1771 EQGQVRLSVLKAQGG
-1786 WSEDHPILSGAASVV
+1786 WTMGHPILSRAETVV
-1801 AFEVS
+1801 AFEVA
-1806 DTGIGIPLDK
+1806 DTGIGIPVEK

-1847 LASLLGGEI
+1847 LANLLGGEI
-1856 QLRSAP
+1856 QLRSAT
-1862 GKGST
+1862 GSGST
-1867 FTLYLPQTYV
+1867 FTLYLPQMYA
-1877 GPSPS
+1877 GPTSGSPAHAPILS
-1882 ALGVT
+1882 MSMPPVILT
-1887 DRSAAPTMA
+1887 PQDR
-1896 TLSLPSVSAA
+1896 
-1906 VEHHVEQIEDDRNDI
+1906 HVERVPDDRDKL
-1921 QPGDAVLL
+1921 QPGDSILL
-1929 IVEDDPHYARVLCD
+1929 IVEDDAHYARILYD
-1943 LSRDKGF
+1943 LARDTGF
-1950 KVLVAL
+1950 KALVASS
-1956 RGSDALALA
+1956 GSEALSLV
-1965 REFRPTAVSLD
+1965 REFQPVAVSLD
-1976 VFLPDMLGWTILNH
+1976 VFLPDMLGWTVFNH
-1990 LKQDPSTRHIPI
+1990 MKLDPTTRHIPV
-2002 QMLTMDE
+2002 QVLTLDE
-2009 DWHHGL
+2009 DRRHGL

-2022 VTKPTTPEGLEAA
+2022 LTKPISPENLESAFVKM
-2035 LSRIKEYTAPRR
+2035 KEYAAPRR
-2047 KRLLVIEDNPAEQ
+2047 KRLLVVEDDPAEQ
-2060 LSIRELLGYD
+2060 FSIRELLGHD
-2070 DIDVSVVSTGAE
+2070 DIDIEIAPTGAA
-2082 ALATVNK
+2082 ALQAVQEKTF
-2089 ESYDCLVLDLRLPD
+2089 DCMVLDLRLPD
-2103 MTGFEVLER
+2103 MSGFEVLEQLSQR
-2112 LRDTP
+2112 KGT
-2117 SLSDLP
+2117 SDLP
-2123 VVVFTGKDLTPE
+2123 IVVFTGRELSLE
-2135 EDARLHTLARSVVV
+2135 EDIRLHDLARSVVV

-2159 DETALFLHRVVTDL
+2159 DETSLFLHRVISDL
-2173 PPEKQ
+2173 PLEKQ
-2178 RMLDRLHRSDEAL
+2178 KMLDRLHHSDDAL
-2191 VGKKVLVVDDDVRN
+2191 VGKKVLVVDDDIRN

-2218 SVLTAGT
+2218 TVLSAST
-2225 GREAIKTIESTPDLA
+2225 GREAIALLETTSDVA

-2259 IRQDPSFRRLPII
+2259 IRQNPAFRRLPIV